1 MDAAMRDDL
10 TIVLTLKGREDFTPR
25 WLDYHSRV
33 GLPWPVLIG
42 DGAPS
47 DATAAMFA
55 RASALRTT
63 YRRYDDRDL
72 SSFYRKLHD
81 LVAAVD
87 TRYVMLCDNDD
98 FVLPDGVSRSIRFLD
113 DNPDYVSCT
122 GAVLGVYVTD
132 PSFADKDRIFG
143 GERYQLRSIYDTP
156 ISNETDAEARVTHL
170 LHNYVPTW
178 YAVHRRDALLKVFAD
193 LVERRISDVGLMELF
208 TATKLAA
215 LGRQKADA
223 SFASYLRQLNSS
235 QGAGSS
241 SGLLADVP
249 LPAVAD
255 DVEAMLASV
264 AADIAEGAQDPE
276 LVRRLRGA
284 LDAYRDSSRAAQA
297 APGRGFNR
305 FIGRYLHTLR
315 AKVPPVRPVLSWLET
330 RRVVGGLRRHGAS
343 EASIHPLTETLDLV
357 WHCASRHASP

>member
-25 WLDYHSRV
+25 WLDYHNRV

-47 DATAAMFA
+47 DATAAMVA

-72 SSFYRKLHD
+72 LAFYRKLHD

-98 FVLPDGVSRSIRFLD
+98 FVLPDGVARSIRFLD

-132 PSFADKDRIFG
+132 ASFADKDRVFG
-143 GERYQLRSIYDTP
+143 GERYGLRPIYDTP
-156 ISNETDAEARVTHL
+156 ISTDTDAEARVTHL

-178 YAVHRRDALLKVFAD
+178 YAVHRRNALLKVFAD

-208 TATKLAA
+208 VATKLAA

-235 QGAGSS
+235 LGAASS

-249 LPAVAD
+249 SASVGD
-255 DVEAMLASV
+255 DIEAMLGSL
-264 AADIAEGAQDPE
+264 AADIANGAQESE
-276 LVRRLRGA
+276 LVRRLRIA
-284 LDAYRDSSRAAQA
+284 LDAYRHNSRAARA
-297 APGRGFNR
+297 TAGRGFSR
-305 FIGRYLHTLR
+305 FMGRYVQTLR
-315 AKVPPVRPVLSWLET
+315 AKVPPLRPAVSWLET
-330 RRVVGGLRRHGAS
+330 RKVLGGLRRNGAS
-343 EASIHPLTETLDLV
+343 DASIHTLTETLDLA